1 MPDSPHAKAFQRA
14 VEAFGSVKALSHWLK
29 VPSDTITTWISGEDV
44 PPRAIFLQVVNFLE
58 NAEKKVTAQ
67 PSPAS
72 SGSPGIGSG
81 MRIVV
86 AEDDRDAL
94 MTLGILLRSEGFEV
108 ELLQRGHDVPGT
120 VGTFRPHAVLLDLS
134 TPDTNGYEVA
144 TEITQTYGNARP
156 VLIAVT
162 GPSNELDT
170 QAAELCGFDHFV
182 SKPYNPDSLLALLA
196 SLKAKPAS
204 PDTCNCV
211 RRRADG
217 TWICISDC
225 TLEAPGGRIQLTRG
239 RVFKPGMVFMGLDVA
254 KWLNQ
259 ICGTR

>member
-1 MPDSPHAKAFQRA
+1 MPDSLHAKAFQRA

-44 PPRAIFLQVVNFLE
+44 PPKAILLQVVNFLE
-58 NAEKKVTAQ
+58 NAEKKVT
-67 PSPAS
+67 PRSSPAS
-72 SGSPGIGSG
+72 SSPGIGLG

-108 ELLQRGHDVPGT
+108 ELLQAGRDVPGT
-120 VGTFRPHAVLLDLS
+120 VATFRPHAVLLDLAMA
-134 TPDTNGYEVA
+134 DRKGYEVA

-162 GPSNELDT
+162 GPTNELDK
-170 QAAELCGFDHFV
+170 QAAELCGFDHLV

-196 SLKAKPAS
+196 SLKAKRDS
-204 PDTCNCV
+204 PDTCKCV

-254 KWLNQ
+254 KWLDQ